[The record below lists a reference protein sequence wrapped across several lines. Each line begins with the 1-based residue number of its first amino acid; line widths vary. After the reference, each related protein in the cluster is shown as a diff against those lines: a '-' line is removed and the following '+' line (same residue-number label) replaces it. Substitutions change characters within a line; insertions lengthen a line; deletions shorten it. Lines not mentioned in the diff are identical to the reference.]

1 MPSPKD
7 MKLLAV
13 IAAVA
18 IAGAT
23 AYLLLDS
30 NSSSPAAP
38 KVVTLPSVTSPLTPT
53 TATTAEKNAPGGSDA
68 IDVLRATLPLPD
80 IHLSPPPDDVKGPS
94 FPIATVRPGQQVA
107 LHTSPGGTVFERVGD
122 RTEFGSMS
130 VYWIEKVK
138 GAWFGVSTPDLP
150 NGEIA
155 WVRDDRFKLTIS
167 QTHFWVSADVSAH
180 RLALHYGKR
189 LLERFPVTVGSPTS
203 PTPLGNY
210 AITDGLVGRGLGP
223 WYGCCVLALSGHQP
237 NLPAGWIGG
246 NRIAIHGTPGSIGGA
261 DSHGCLRASDPDMI
275 SLFARVP
282 LGTPVFIHA

>member
-1 MPSPKD
+1 MPSAKD

-23 AYLLLDS
+23 AYLLLDD
-30 NSSSPAAP
+30 NASSPAAP
-38 KVVTLPSVTSPLTPT
+38 TVVTLPSVTSPLPD
-53 TATTAEKNAPGGSDA
+53 TTAEQHAPGGSDA
-68 IDVLRATLPLPD
+68 IDVLRATLPLPQ
-80 IHLSPPPDDVKGPS
+80 IHLNPPPDDVKGPS
-94 FPIATVRPGQQVA
+94 FPLATVRPGRQVT
-107 LHTSPGGTVFERVGD
+107 LHTSPGGTAFERVGD
-122 RTEFGSMS
+122 RTEFGSIR

-150 NGEIA
+150 NGGIA
-155 WVRDDRFKLTIS
+155 WVKDDRFKLTIS
-167 QTHFWVSADVSAH
+167 QTHFWVSSDVSAH
-180 RLALHYGKR
+180 RLAIHYGKR
-189 LLERFPVTVGSPTS
+189 LLDRFPVTVGSQTS
-203 PTPLGNY
+203 PTPLGDY

-246 NRIAIHGTPGSIGGA
+246 NRIAIHGTPGSVGGA